1 MKPRPQTPPAG
12 TSPAQSP
19 VQTPTNPSSRL
30 FRNTTSPSPAPGPGP
45 GHSADP
51 DSGSSGAPGTATP
64 PRPPNFSSS
73 YSSPPAS
80 TTPATVAPSSSATS
94 NLGRP
99 TVTRLGPPKPANMT
113 RLRHVESAHPSQ
125 SRSTSQPST
134 PTPTALQTQV
144 TGLQGSPQ
152 LRNVQQHG
160 RTSSTSDVS
169 PANRTALNGLL
180 RASTSGQS
188 LDKFTLDGGNVT
200 LRTRSYKPGFQPPGV
215 RSTRTQEF
223 DEARRRVGEERGRE
237 EGRLGRRWA
246 KLIDLHFNPMAG
258 PDGPTNASA
267 STSAVPSTPPNAG
280 KPSPSRPRLT
290 PQISE
295 RFNALTNT
303 LDQVTPKDVWRGFR
317 SVTGVGLEQV
327 ELEKKREVERGL
339 VVWEE
344 DGEVRRCRICQSIFS
359 LTNRKHHCRLCG
371 RIVCSLPPTP
381 ATILA
386 LAAPSSSTSSGSTKT
401 GLPLGTRRETCS
413 LLLVADYR
421 TGKGHEVDEGFVG
434 WMQMGSGAGVSEQ
447 GRSGSSTATAIARR
461 PDEVQVKGVRT
472 CRECWGVISRKQK
485 MADMRQVSRFSR
497 LYGALKS
504 LEAEIADA
512 LPEYQDRIQDLR
524 RADDDDSIKPSPG
537 GIPPELMT
545 LHKHLLALFAE
556 YDAFTKRIRSYPC
569 SPLSAQERV
578 QQAIAR
584 QAGLFMAK
592 EAGTLQ
598 LLPKLQ
604 AQRHKR
610 ATSSAAVSIDSSI
623 APAPP
628 IVDETATLL
637 QPLLE
642 QEAQLETFIAEAN
655 AQRKLEDARTLLISL
670 EELRQE
676 IARIAAGVP

>member
-1 MKPRPQTPPAG
+1 
-12 TSPAQSP
+12 
-19 VQTPTNPSSRL
+19 
-30 FRNTTSPSPAPGPGP
+30 
-45 GHSADP
+45 
-51 DSGSSGAPGTATP
+51 
-64 PRPPNFSSS
+64 
-73 YSSPPAS
+73 
-80 TTPATVAPSSSATS
+80 
-94 NLGRP
+94 
-99 TVTRLGPPKPANMT
+99 
-113 RLRHVESAHPSQ
+113 
-125 SRSTSQPST
+125 
-134 PTPTALQTQV
+134 
-144 TGLQGSPQ
+144 
-152 LRNVQQHG
+152 
-160 RTSSTSDVS
+160 
-169 PANRTALNGLL
+169 
-180 RASTSGQS
+180 
-188 LDKFTLDGGNVT
+188 
-200 LRTRSYKPGFQPPGV
+200 
-215 RSTRTQEF
+215 
-223 DEARRRVGEERGRE
+223 
-237 EGRLGRRWA
+237 
-246 KLIDLHFNPMAG
+246 
-258 PDGPTNASA
+258 
-267 STSAVPSTPPNAG
+267 
-280 KPSPSRPRLT
+280 
-290 PQISE
+290 
-295 RFNALTNT
+295 
-303 LDQVTPKDVWRGFR
+303 
-317 SVTGVGLEQV
+317 
-327 ELEKKREVERGL
+327 
-339 VVWEE
+339 
-344 DGEVRRCRICQSIFS
+344 
-359 LTNRKHHCRLCG
+359 
-371 RIVCSLPPTP
+371 
-381 ATILA
+381 
-386 LAAPSSSTSSGSTKT
+386 
-401 GLPLGTRRETCS
+401 
-413 LLLVADYR
+413 LLVADYR

-447 GRSGSSTATAIARR
+447 GKSGSSTATATARR

-512 LPEYQDRIQDLR
+512 LPEYQDLIQDLK
-524 RADDDDSIKPSPG
+524 RADEDDSIQPSPG

-569 SPLSAQERV
+569 SPSSAQERV

-592 EAGTLQ
+592 EAGTLQVSGRAHETNFFWSRTKTAVCISQ

-676 IARIAAGVP
+676 IARIAAGVS